1 MKGIDPL
8 IRKAGHFARHAH
20 RGQQRKYRGS
30 PYSHHP
36 FRVARAVAGH
46 EIGSRI
52 TVAAALLHDTI
63 EDTGVREGDLRR
75 EFGDEI
81 ADLVVELTKPDYPE
95 SVSRAQ
101 RFELEL
107 KRLATISRRAKII
120 KLLDRM
126 DNVRDS
132 AQIQDRF
139 TEIYLAESKALARE
153 LHDADP
159 KVGTKLKKLI
169 EACEAGTA

>member
-36 FRVARAVAGH
+36 FRVARAVARH

-75 EFGDEI
+75 KFGDEI
-81 ADLVVELTKPDYPE
+81 TDLVVELTKPLYPN
-95 SVSRAQ
+95 SLSRAK
-101 RFELEL
+101 RFEHEL

-126 DNVRDS
+126 DNVRES
-132 AQIQDRF
+132 AQVEDSF
-139 TEIYLAESKALARE
+139 TEIYLGESKALARE

-159 KVGTKLKKLI
+159 KVGTKLKRLI
-169 EACEAGTA
+169 EACETGAT